1 MKDELISRNL
11 ISNTFEA
18 ILQEKVQEISTL
30 KSELEKYKMG
40 EKIATS
46 IIESPYSYS
55 SNAQEIRRRK
65 RGHSN
70 LNMTANFDYAAENML
85 D

>member
-1 MKDELISRNL
+1 MITEGLLTFIYQNQGLYDSVIVRAVKEEALKRNL

-18 ILQEKVQEISTL
+18 IMQEKVQEINQL

-46 IIESPYSYS
+46 ILESPYCYS
-55 SNAQEIRRRK
+55 SNA
-65 RGHSN
+65 
-70 LNMTANFDYAAENML
+70 
-85 D
+85 

>member
-1 MKDELISRNL
+1 
-11 ISNTFEA
+11 
-18 ILQEKVQEISTL
+18 
-30 KSELEKYKMG
+30 MG

-85 D
+85 DQSFTSQNSNASNALVGRNI